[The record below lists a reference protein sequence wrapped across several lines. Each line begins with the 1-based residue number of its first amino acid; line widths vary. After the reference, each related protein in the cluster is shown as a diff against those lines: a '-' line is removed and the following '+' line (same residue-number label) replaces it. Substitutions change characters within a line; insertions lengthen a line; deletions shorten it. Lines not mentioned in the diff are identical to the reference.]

1 METTQITYLTS
12 QALMLVLELSAP
24 TIIVASIVGVAVG
37 LVQALT
43 QIQEQTLQFALKLA
57 AVGFTIFLTASW
69 TGHKLYVY
77 CLNIFDSFPRLV
89 R

>member
-1 METTQITYLTS
+1 METTQITYLAS
-12 QALMLVLELSAP
+12 QSLMLVLELSAP

-57 AVGFTIFLTASW
+57 AVGVTIFMTASW
-69 TGHKLYVY
+69 TGYKLYAY
-77 CLNIFDSFPRLV
+77 CLNIFDTFPRLV